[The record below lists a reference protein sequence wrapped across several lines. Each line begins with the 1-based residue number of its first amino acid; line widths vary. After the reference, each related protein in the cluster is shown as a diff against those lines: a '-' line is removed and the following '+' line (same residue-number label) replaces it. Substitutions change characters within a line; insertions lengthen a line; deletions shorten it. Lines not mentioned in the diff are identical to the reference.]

1 MAVNLPY
8 LKGVRTRYLG
18 TLQQEVEKGYDLLK
32 LDYETVSK
40 LEFNDHCRQV
50 SKCMN
55 KIESYIE
62 KVGNQSEKIAVA
74 IGEDDDNFIH
84 LIITEDSNA
93 TDRAMSMFYNIQR
106 LDYALKEYIKE
117 NRDGAKVKEL
127 SEAKTPLSEEL
138 NKLFE
143 HQLKLQKDFL
153 DSQKSKDKHTTAA
166 VKLPKL
172 DINSFNGNKL
182 YYTEFWDSF
191 SSAIDNNNKLSGVE
205 KFNYLRSKLTGE
217 ARSAISGLSLTNEN
231 YVIAIDILKER
242 YGDTQETIDL
252 HYKQIM
258 DLPPAKSTTGSLRFF
273 IDKVEKHLRSLHVLH
288 EDTEHEVLVSM
299 IKRKLPSDVLLQLEI
314 IKGAGQTWTVN
325 KLRKILGQ
333 FITAKEASEKETSK
347 DRNSDRP
354 TGQNRNTP
362 PNWNNSQRRYG
373 LQGSKH
379 LRSGGA
385 TGVSNGYFT
394 NKGASSGA
402 LLSNEKQTKQKSSQ
416 RLKCRYCDKAHWS
429 DECDVFKTVEDRK
442 RKIKGSCYKCL
453 KEGHMSIDCKSSR
466 TCVYCRETNF
476 HHRSLCDKVFM
487 KRRNA
492 EGVQFC
498 FDDTSGVDYQHRNR
512 NEQKKEHH

>member
-93 TDRAMSMFYNIQR
+93 TDRAMSMFYDIQS

-117 NRDGAKVKEL
+117 IRDGAKVKEL

-258 DLPPAKSTTGSLRFF
+258 DLPPAKSTTRSLRSC
-273 IDKVEKHLRSLHVLH
+273 I
-288 EDTEHEVLVSM
+288 DTELKN
-299 IKRKLPSDVLLQLEI
+299 IR
-314 IKGAGQTWTVN
+314 GAYKFYMRIQN
-325 KLRKILGQ
+325 KKYLFL
-333 FITAKEASEKETSK
+333 
-347 DRNSDRP
+347 
-354 TGQNRNTP
+354 
-362 PNWNNSQRRYG
+362 
-373 LQGSKH
+373 
-379 LRSGGA
+379 
-385 TGVSNGYFT
+385 
-394 NKGASSGA
+394 
-402 LLSNEKQTKQKSSQ
+402 
-416 RLKCRYCDKAHWS
+416 
-429 DECDVFKTVEDRK
+429 
-442 RKIKGSCYKCL
+442 
-453 KEGHMSIDCKSSR
+453 
-466 TCVYCRETNF
+466 
-476 HHRSLCDKVFM
+476 
-487 KRRNA
+487 
-492 EGVQFC
+492 
-498 FDDTSGVDYQHRNR
+498 
-512 NEQKKEHH
+512 